1 MEPAIG
7 RFLGMDVWL
16 GRNFSPITQNKYI
29 YANARPSELIDPTGY
44 FGMLETSIAN
54 NIRTTI
60 SQFQINLG
68 NDMMD
73 AAIAGEY
80 SPFNSQFAGIGVLS
94 ALGGAAADR
103 LLSMLSK
110 SCRKAGGKGCAPVL
124 GGRYKDIDTW
134 RKKFNKGGEI
144 HHMPS
149 WHAIK
154 GKMSF
159 GNGPGIWM
167 VIPDHKKTIS
177 HGNSGN
183 LGIKHR
189 ERQKEW
195 VDKGR
200 WCEAIALD
208 VDDIRDKFPGKYEL
222 GILQFTMK
230 LPGILGAG
238 CFFLP

>member
-124 GGRYKDIDTW
+124 GGRYKDIDAW

-149 WHAIK
+149 RFAIK
-154 GKMSF
+154 GKIYDDY
-159 GNGPGIWM
+159 GPSIWM
-167 VIPDHKKTIS
+167 TAQDHAKTASNGKNGTI
-177 HGNSGN
+177 G
-183 LGIKHR
+183 KEYR
-189 ERQKEW
+189 TKQKDM
-195 VDKGR
+195 VDKGH
-200 WCEAIALD
+200 WCAAIAMD
-208 VDDIRDKFPGKYEL
+208 VSDIRDKFYAKYGL
-222 GILQFTMK
+222 GILQLTMK
-230 LPGILGAG
+230 LPAIIGTWCPML
-238 CFFLP
+238 